1 MKQYLNYIFIT
12 ILICTLCPLVGN
24 AQSITVSV
32 PSHVSVGENFRLSYT
47 INTQEV
53 DDFRAGNIPDAIE
66 VIAGPYTSSQSSFQ
80 MVNGHTSSSSSITY
94 TYTLYASKN
103 GTYTIP
109 PARARINGKTITSR
123 AAKVTVSGTA
133 RQNNGAPQMH
143 DDYAGEAQMRK
154 AGSRISGND
163 LFIKVSANKRRVH
176 EQEPILLTY
185 KVYTLVDLTQL
196 EGKMPDLT
204 GFHTQ
209 EIKRK

>member
-12 ILICTLCPLVGN
+12 ILIGALCPLVGN

-103 GTYTIP
+103 GT
-109 PARARINGKTITSR
+109 
-123 AAKVTVSGTA
+123 
-133 RQNNGAPQMH
+133 
-143 DDYAGEAQMRK
+143 
-154 AGSRISGND
+154 
-163 LFIKVSANKRRVH
+163 
-176 EQEPILLTY
+176 
-185 KVYTLVDLTQL
+185 
-196 EGKMPDLT
+196 
-204 GFHTQ
+204 
-209 EIKRK
+209 